1 MFVNAF
7 FDPALDG
14 AVSVATT
21 ASLHTADPGTTGTN
35 EVSGEGYARQAV
47 TWAAAS
53 GGQVQSATAV
63 TFNVPGSTTVTH
75 VGLWSAAGT
84 WLGSLELDAPETFAG
99 AGTLEIMP
107 MTITATN
114 A

>member
-1 MFVNAF
+1 MFVNSF
-7 FDPALDG
+7 FNPALDG
-14 AVSVATT
+14 AVSVAAM
-21 ASLHTADPGTTGTN
+21 ASLHTEDPGTTGTN
-35 EVSGEGYARQAV
+35 EVSGGGYARQAV

-75 VGLWSAAGT
+75 VGLWSAGGA

-99 AGTLEIMP
+99 AGTLEVMP

>member
-1 MFVNAF
+1 MFVNSF
-7 FDPALDG
+7 FNPALDG
-14 AVSVATT
+14 AVSVVST
-21 ASLHTADPGTTGTN
+21 ASLHTEDPGTTGTN
-35 EVSGEGYARQAV
+35 EVSGGGYARQAV

-75 VGLWSAAGT
+75 VGLWTSGGT

-99 AGTLEIMP
+99 AGTLEVMP
-107 MTITATN
+107 MTITAAN